1 MSRWRRQNERRADAQ
16 GRRLL
21 VRPLAGAAG
30 IRPHRPGGEGMGVVG
45 RNGARKSTL
54 LRSISRVHSD
64 CRGVIE
70 RAGTSLARL
79 SPDAV
84 ARMGLSF
91 VREGAP
97 VVGELSV
104 VTNLDLARRLAKLR
118 GQEPVPYE
126 EVWKIFPVLATK
138 QNLPRRPAVRR
149 PAADARPGLGD
160 RVAADGAA
168 TGRAL
173 GRSRARGLRQHLPGD
188 PAALRSGSGRLIAEQ
203 NRDWL
208 DGVADRSVLLE
219 TGRLH
224 HRAVPLS

>member
-1 MSRWRRQNERRADAQ
+1 MSDLLTLKGVDSWYGRSRALW
-16 GRRLL
+16 GINLT
-21 VRPLAGAAG
+21 VRA
-30 IRPHRPGGEGMGVVG
+30 GEGMGVVG
-45 RNGARKSTL
+45 RNGAGKSTL
-54 LRSISRVHSD
+54 LRSIARVHSD
-64 CRGVIE
+64 CRGAIE
-70 RAGTSLARL
+70 LNGTSLARL
-79 SPDAV
+79 SADAV

-97 VVGELSV
+97 VIGELSV
-104 VTNLDLARRLAKLR
+104 VTNLDLARRLARLR

-138 QNLPRRPAVRR
+138 QNLRAGLLSGGQRQMLALASAIVSRPTVLLLDEPSAGLAPEACASIFQAIRQLCDQGLAV
-149 PAADARPGLGD
+149 
-160 RVAADGAA
+160 
-168 TGRAL
+168 
-173 GRSRARGLRQHLPGD
+173 
-188 PAALRSGSGRLIAEQ
+188 LIAEQ

>member
-1 MSRWRRQNERRADAQ
+1 MTDLLTLQGVDSWYGRSRALWGIDLTVRA
-16 GRRLL
+16 
-21 VRPLAGAAG
+21 
-30 IRPHRPGGEGMGVVG
+30 GEGMGVVG
-45 RNGARKSTL
+45 RNGAGKSTL

-64 CRGVIE
+64 CRGTIQLN
-70 RAGTSLARL
+70 GTPLGKL
-79 SPDAV
+79 SADAV

-104 VTNLDLARRLAKLR
+104 LTNLDLARRLAKLR

-138 QNLPRRPAVRR
+138 QSLRAGLLSGGQRQMLALASAIVSRPTVLLLDEPSAGLAPEACANIFRAIRQLCDQGLAV
-149 PAADARPGLGD
+149 
-160 RVAADGAA
+160 
-168 TGRAL
+168 
-173 GRSRARGLRQHLPGD
+173 
-188 PAALRSGSGRLIAEQ
+188 LIAEQ

-224 HRAVPLS
+224 HRAVPLA